1 VAIAAPG
8 PDDPREARRL
18 QRRAR
23 LTQAALAIFAARG
36 YQKTSV
42 DDIVARARMSKSA
55 FYEQFDSKEQ
65 CFREVL
71 AQEGGELI
79 HAVIGAAAGGIDH
92 RDRMRR
98 GIRAFVVTCYKR
110 SAVAR
115 LMMVESVGL
124 SPSVEEVR
132 HQLQERFAH
141 MVAEEVRLAL
151 LDDQFYADQDP
162 QVFGRAVV
170 GAVNDAVGYFL
181 THPGA
186 DAESLAASLCRIFA
200 PGLPATWGGRPA
212 REARRP
218 GGESR

>member
-1 VAIAAPG
+1 MAIAAPG
-8 PDDPREARRL
+8 PADPREARRL

-23 LTQAALAIFAARG
+23 LTQAALGMFAARG
-36 YQKTSV
+36 YHDTSV

-55 FYEQFDSKEQ
+55 FYEQFESKEH

-71 AQEGGELI
+71 AQEGGDLI
-79 HAVIGAAAGGIDH
+79 HAVIGAAAGGVDH

-98 GIRAFVVTCYKR
+98 GIRSFVVACYKR
-110 SAVAR
+110 STVVR

-124 SPSVEEVR
+124 SASVEEVR

-141 MVAEEVRLAL
+141 MVSEEVRLAL
-151 LDDQFYADQDP
+151 LDDEFYADQDP

-186 DAESLAASLCRIFA
+186 DAESLAESLCRIFA
-200 PGLPATWGGRPA
+200 P
-212 REARRP
+212 
-218 GGESR
+218 

>member
-1 VAIAAPG
+1 MVRGSAAQTVSAAAV
-8 PDDPREARRL
+8 DPREARRL
-18 QRRAR
+18 HRRAR

-36 YQKTSV
+36 YHETSV

-79 HAVIGAAAGGIDH
+79 HAVIGAAAGGDDH

-98 GIRAFVVTCYKR
+98 GISAFVVTCYKR

-151 LDDQFYADQDP
+151 LDDQFYAEQDP

-200 PGLPATWGGRPA
+200 P
-212 REARRP
+212 
-218 GGESR
+218 

>member
-1 VAIAAPG
+1 MDVAESGAG
-8 PDDPREARRL
+8 DPREARRL
-18 QRRAR
+18 LRRAR
-23 LTQAALAIFAARG
+23 LMQAALGMFAARG
-36 YQKTSV
+36 YHDTSV

-55 FYEQFDSKEQ
+55 FYEQFESKEH

-71 AQEGGELI
+71 AQEGGDLI
-79 HAVIGAAAGGIDH
+79 HAVIAAALGGHDH

-98 GIRAFVVTCYKR
+98 GIRTFVVACYKR
-110 SAVAR
+110 STVAR
-115 LMMVESVGL
+115 LMLVESVGL
-124 SPSVEEVR
+124 SASVEEVR

-151 LDDQFYADQDP
+151 LDDAFYANQDP

-186 DAESLAASLCRIFA
+186 DAESLAESLCRIFA
-200 PGLPATWGGRPA
+200 P
-212 REARRP
+212 
-218 GGESR
+218 

>member
-1 VAIAAPG
+1 VTGGAPAQIAPPG
-8 PDDPREARRL
+8 SADPRDARRL
-18 QRRAR
+18 KRRAR
-23 LTQAALAIFAARG
+23 LTEAALAMFAARG
-36 YQKTSV
+36 YHETSV

-55 FYEQFDSKEQ
+55 FYEQFDSKEH

-71 AQEGGELI
+71 SQEGGELI
-79 HAVIGAAAGGIDH
+79 HAVIAAAAGGQDH

-98 GIRAFVVTCYKR
+98 GIRAFVVACYKR

-124 SPSVEEVR
+124 NASVDEVR

-151 LDDQFYADQDP
+151 LDDEFYANQDP
-162 QVFGRAVV
+162 QVFGRSVV

-200 PGLPATWGGRPA
+200 P
-212 REARRP
+212 
-218 GGESR
+218 

>member
-1 VAIAAPG
+1 VAGSVRDAPVRVG
-8 PDDPREARRL
+8 ASDSADPREARRL
-18 QRRAR
+18 QRRER
-23 LTQAALAIFAARG
+23 LTQAALAMFAARG
-36 YQKTSV
+36 YQRTSV
-42 DDIVARARMSKSA
+42 EDIVARARMSKSA
-55 FYEQFDSKEQ
+55 FYEQFDSKEH

-71 AQEGGELI
+71 AQEGGDLI
-79 HAVIGAAAGGIDH
+79 HAVIAAASGGQDH

-98 GIRAFVVTCYKR
+98 GIHAFVVACYKR

-124 SPSVEEVR
+124 SASVEEVR

-151 LDDQFYADQDP
+151 LDDQFYANQDP

-186 DAESLAASLCRIFA
+186 DAEALADSLCRIFA
-200 PGLPATWGGRPA
+200 P
-212 REARRP
+212 
-218 GGESR
+218 

>member
-1 VAIAAPG
+1 M
-8 PDDPREARRL
+8 
-18 QRRAR
+18 
-23 LTQAALAIFAARG
+23 QAALAMFAARG
-36 YQKTSV
+36 YHETSV
-42 DDIVARARMSKSA
+42 DDVVARARMSKSA
-55 FYEQFDSKEQ
+55 FYEHFESKEH

-71 AQEGGELI
+71 GQEGGELI
-79 HAVIGAAAGGIDH
+79 HAVIGAALRGDGP

-98 GIRAFVVTCYKR
+98 GIHAFVVACYRR

-124 SPSVEEVR
+124 SASVEEVR

-141 MVAEEVRLAL
+141 MVAEEVRLAR
-151 LDDQFYADQDP
+151 LDDAFYADHDP

-186 DAESLAASLCRIFA
+186 DADSLADSLCRIFA
-200 PGLPATWGGRPA
+200 P
-212 REARRP
+212 
-218 GGESR
+218 

>member
-1 VAIAAPG
+1 LVESGAI
-8 PDDPREARRL
+8 DPREVRRL

-23 LTQAALAIFAARG
+23 LTQAALGMFAARG
-36 YQKTSV
+36 YHDTSV

-55 FYEQFDSKEQ
+55 FYEQFESKEH

-79 HAVIGAAAGGIDH
+79 HAVIAAASAGEDH

-98 GIRAFVVTCYKR
+98 GIRAFVIACYKR
-110 SAVAR
+110 STVAR

-124 SPSVEEVR
+124 SASVEEVR

-151 LDDQFYADQDP
+151 LDDEFYADQDP

-186 DAESLAASLCRIFA
+186 DAESLADSLCRIFA
-200 PGLPATWGGRPA
+200 P
-212 REARRP
+212 
-218 GGESR
+218 

>member
-1 VAIAAPG
+1 MAQIAPRTA
-8 PDDPREARRL
+8 DPRETRRL

-23 LTQAALAIFAARG
+23 LTQAALVLFATQG
-36 YQKTSV
+36 YHVTTV
-42 DDIVARARMSKSA
+42 DQIVARARMSKSA
-55 FYEQFDSKEQ
+55 FYEQFDSKEH

-71 AQEGGELI
+71 ADEGGDLI
-79 HAVIGAAAGGIDH
+79 HAVIGAAVAGYDH

-98 GIRAFVVTCYKR
+98 GIHAFVAACYKR

-115 LMMVESVGL
+115 LMLVESVGL
-124 SPSVEEVR
+124 SASVDEIR
-132 HQLQERFAH
+132 HHLQERFAH

-151 LDDQFYADQDP
+151 LDDAFYAHHDP

-186 DAESLAASLCRIFA
+186 DAESLADSLCRIFA
-200 PGLPATWGGRPA
+200 PV
-212 REARRP
+212 
-218 GGESR
+218 S

>member
-1 VAIAAPG
+1 M
-8 PDDPREARRL
+8 RETRRL

-23 LTQAALAIFAARG
+23 LTQAALGLFATKG
-36 YQKTSV
+36 YHVTTV
-42 DDIVARARMSKSA
+42 DQIVARARMSKSA
-55 FYEQFDSKEQ
+55 FYEQFNSKEH

-71 AQEGGELI
+71 ADEGGDLI
-79 HAVIGAAAGGIDH
+79 HAVIGAAVAGHDH

-98 GIRAFVVTCYKR
+98 GIHAFVTACYKR

-124 SPSVEEVR
+124 SASVDEIR
-132 HQLQERFAH
+132 HHLQERFAH

-151 LDDQFYADQDP
+151 LDDAFYAHHDP

-170 GAVNDAVGYFL
+170 GAVNDAVSYFL

-186 DAESLAASLCRIFA
+186 DADSLADSLCRIFA
-200 PGLPATWGGRPA
+200 PV
-212 REARRP
+212 
-218 GGESR
+218 S

>member
-1 VAIAAPG
+1 M
-8 PDDPREARRL
+8 
-18 QRRAR
+18 
-23 LTQAALAIFAARG
+23 QAALGMFAALG
-36 YQKTSV
+36 YHEASV

-55 FYEQFDSKEQ
+55 FYEQFDSKEH

-71 AQEGGELI
+71 AQEGGQLI
-79 HAVIGAAAGGIDH
+79 HSVIAAAAGGHDH

-98 GIRAFVVTCYKR
+98 GIHQFVVDCYKR

-141 MVAEEVRLAL
+141 MVSEDVRLAIPE
-151 LDDQFYADQDP
+151 DPFYAHHDP

-170 GAVNDAVGYFL
+170 GAVQDAVAYFL

-186 DAESLAASLCRIFA
+186 DAESLADSLCLIFA
-200 PGLPATWGGRPA
+200 P
-212 REARRP
+212 
-218 GGESR
+218 

>member
-1 VAIAAPG
+1 MVRSGPAQVTTGSPG
-8 PDDPREARRL
+8 DPRDARRL
-18 QRRAR
+18 EKRAR

-36 YQKTSV
+36 YHAASV

-55 FYEQFDSKEQ
+55 FYEQFDSKEL

-71 AQEGGELI
+71 AQEGGDLI
-79 HAVIGAAAGGIDH
+79 HAVIAAAAGGDGH

-98 GIRAFVVTCYKR
+98 GIHAFVVACYKR
-110 SAVAR
+110 STVAR

-124 SPSVEEVR
+124 SASVEEVR

-141 MVAEEVRLAL
+141 MVAEEVRQAM
-151 LDDQFYADQDP
+151 LDDQFYANQDP

-170 GAVNDAVGYFL
+170 GAVNDAVAYFL

-186 DAESLAASLCRIFA
+186 DAESLAESLCRIFA
-200 PGLPATWGGRPA
+200 P
-212 REARRP
+212 
-218 GGESR
+218 

>member
-1 VAIAAPG
+1 MVRGAPAQAVSTG
-8 PDDPREARRL
+8 AVDPREARRL

-23 LTQAALAIFAARG
+23 LTQAALAMFAARG
-36 YQKTSV
+36 YHETSV
-42 DDIVARARMSKSA
+42 DEIVARARMSKSA

-79 HAVIGAAAGGIDH
+79 HAVIAAAAGGNDH

-124 SPSVEEVR
+124 SPSVEAVR

-151 LDDQFYADQDP
+151 LEDQFYADQDP

-200 PGLPATWGGRPA
+200 P
-212 REARRP
+212 
-218 GGESR
+218 

>member
-1 VAIAAPG
+1 M
-8 PDDPREARRL
+8 
-18 QRRAR
+18 
-23 LTQAALAIFAARG
+23 QAALGMFASRG
-36 YQKTSV
+36 YHDTSV

-55 FYEQFDSKEQ
+55 FYEQFESKEH

-71 AQEGGELI
+71 AQEGGDLI
-79 HAVIGAAAGGIDH
+79 HAVIAAALGGHDH

-98 GIRAFVVTCYKR
+98 GIRTFVVACYKR
-110 SAVAR
+110 STVAR
-115 LMMVESVGL
+115 LMLVESVGL
-124 SPSVEEVR
+124 SASVEEVR

-151 LDDQFYADQDP
+151 LDDAFYANQDP

-186 DAESLAASLCRIFA
+186 DAESLAESLCRIFA
-200 PGLPATWGGRPA
+200 P
-212 REARRP
+212 
-218 GGESR
+218 